1 MKSMMPKTVNDTY
14 RPKEK
19 KGDSL
24 RPFFTV
30 CVSSCFRQNPTCTR
44 WQENDT
50 GLVVQ
55 RFVGDLLEK
64 LDGEL
69 LQLDSDQLERL
80 SNTGPDYTMC
90 NTNDN

>member
-1 MKSMMPKTVNDTY
+1 MTPTGLKRK
-14 RPKEK
+14 KEI
-19 KGDSL
+19 
-24 RPFFTV
+24 PFHHALLFV
-30 CVSSCFRQNPTCTR
+30 LGFSNCFRQYPTCTR

-90 NTNDN
+90 NANDN